1 MQRDI
6 AIITL
11 IVLIPIFLPYIAPEL
26 VIDFIESYVLF
37 YVLLIVLVSII
48 LSLLIFI
55 SSEGERK
62 YLMLAISVNLSAF
75 AIGSI
80 FTYLNIGEVEL
91 EFSEA
96 YWQLMKQ
103 ISTSFLSLPFFI
115 GLYFPLFAFGVW
127 KLAKEIAF
135 IKLKDLVLGLLISVS
150 LLVLIVLAM
159 NYSQH
164 PKEIQDFYI
173 VSLFLDNLLL
183 FIYTILLLMFLET
196 ESRDY
201 FLIIIAYLVFFFWGD
216 FLSLSGIT
224 YLAIPFILYVVGQVI
239 IFSGLLY
246 IYKRDIG
253 ILTFSE
259 VFEEKERLA
268 EQYKATKELQEVMSI
283 LNRMLRHDVKN
294 KLQIIVSYVEAYM
307 MKRDEAYLEKV
318 FEAVEEINKYLDKVR
333 EIDRALSAGSEQ
345 LKPVNVRK
353 VVEEVLKFYDI
364 PAKIQ
369 GSGVA
374 LADDVLYSVIDN
386 IVNNAI
392 KHGKTEKIDVY
403 IDRMEDEVEIRIV
416 DYGVGI
422 PAEAK
427 KKIFEG
433 YNLTLKEKTGLGLYI
448 VKKVVERYGGRVWVE
463 DTKPKGATFVIR
475 LKTPPKR

>member
-6 AIITL
+6 VIITL
-11 IVLIPIFLPYIAPEL
+11 FVLIPIFLPYIAPEL
-26 VIDFIESYVLF
+26 LADFIELYFLF

-55 SSEGERK
+55 SSEGERR
-62 YLMLAISVNLSAF
+62 YLMLAISANLIAF
-75 AIGSI
+75 AMGSI
-80 FTYLNIGEVEL
+80 FTYYNIGKVDLEL
-91 EFSEA
+91 SKA
-96 YWQLMKQ
+96 YWQLMEQ
-103 ISTSFLSLPFFI
+103 ISTSTLSLLFFV

-127 KLAKEIAF
+127 KLAREIAF
-135 IKLKDLVLGLLISVS
+135 IKFRDLVLGVIISVS
-150 LLVLIVLAM
+150 LLALAVFAM
-159 NYSQH
+159 SISQY

-173 VSLFLDNLLL
+173 VSLILDTLLIFIYAILLLL
-183 FIYTILLLMFLET
+183 FLGTD
-196 ESRDY
+196 SKDY
-201 FLIIIAYLVFFFWGD
+201 FLIIIAYLALYFVAD
-216 FLSLSGIT
+216 LLSISGMT
-224 YLAIPFILYVVGQVI
+224 YLAIPAIFYFFGHVI

-246 IYKRDIG
+246 VYKRDIG

-259 VFEEKERLA
+259 VYEEKEKLA

-294 KLQIIVSYVEAYM
+294 KLQIILSYVEAYL
-307 MKRDEAYLEKV
+307 MKRDDSYLEKV

-333 EIDRALSAGSEQ
+333 EIDRALSAGSEP

-353 VVEEVLKFYDI
+353 IVEEVLKFYEI

-392 KHGKTEKIDVY
+392 KHGKTEKLDIY
-403 IDRMEDEVEIRIV
+403 IDKFEDEIEIRIV
-416 DYGVGI
+416 DYGIGI

-433 YNLTLKEKTGLGLYI
+433 YSLTLKEKTGLGLYI

-475 LKTPPKR
+475 LKAPPKK